1 VLNKQY
7 LNLNYK
13 INPLVYKIEKIAEI
27 ITANFLLNEK
37 SDLLIEHLLL
47 DSRKLLFPE
56 SSLFFA
62 LDGPRRNGISFV
74 KELYNKG
81 VRNFVIAD
89 TSVNE
94 EFKSY
99 SGSNFLLVED
109 VLSALHSLVA
119 FHRKQFNI
127 PVIGITGSNGK
138 TIVKEWLYELLHTDY
153 QIIRSP
159 KSYNSQVGVPLSVWQ
174 MNETHTLAIFE
185 AGISLPEEMEKLE
198 KIIQPSIGVLTNIGE
213 AHSEGFFTQQQK
225 INEKLKLFLKSDVLI
240 YGADNLDLDLSVN
253 QLIENQKDVIQTQ
266 LFSWCTHQKGLLEVY
281 EITKTNTQT
290 IISAYDHRKNRA
302 ELTEQISITIPFT
315 DDASIQNAITC
326 WSVLLYLEIPTSVI
340 EKRMLQL
347 NSVEMRLE
355 LKQGI
360 NNCSVINDSYS
371 ADINSLTIALD
382 FLLQQQQHP
391 TRTLILS
398 DILESG
404 KSSAE
409 LYGAVAAILQQKSI
423 QRFIGVG
430 PEICKLQHLFKN
442 IPQSF
447 FFSSVA
453 DCLQQFYSIHF
464 HNETILLKGARV
476 FEFEQISHLLEEK
489 LHQTVLEINLNAVTH
504 NLKAY
509 QQLLNPGVKLMAMVK
524 AFSYGSGGFEIANLL
539 QFNQV
544 DYLAVAYA
552 DEGVELRRAGINLPI
567 LVLNP
572 EEVTFDLLVKYHLE
586 PEIYSFGILNGF
598 KNYLEKSAVNS
609 YPVHIKLDTGMHRL
623 GFEANDLLELGNLL
637 KNSKNFK
644 IQSVFSHLAASES
657 QEHDA
662 FTKLQAEEFL
672 NGCSI
677 LQKALGYSFLRHIAN
692 TSSIHRHPN
701 LQLDMVRLGIGLY
714 GVDNNLEMQARLKN
728 VSTLKTTISQI
739 KKVAAGESVG
749 YNRMGIVN
757 ADTLVATV
765 RIGYADGYPRV
776 LSNGVGSMWVKGN
789 LVPVIGNICMDM
801 TMLNITGT
809 NIKEGDEV
817 IVFGE
822 NLLVT
827 DLAKKAQTIPYEILT
842 GVSQRVKRVYFE
854 E

>member
-1 VLNKQY
+1 MIY
-7 LNLNYK
+7 S
-13 INPLVYKIEKIAEI
+13 IEKIAEI
-27 ITANFLLNEK
+27 TSADFLRKEK
-37 SDLLIEHLLL
+37 SDTVIEHLLL
-47 DSRKLLFPE
+47 DSRKLLFPA

-62 LDGPRRNGISFV
+62 LGGPRRNGHTFI

-89 TSVNE
+89 SKGVE
-94 EFKSY
+94 EIASY
-99 SGSNFLLVED
+99 PGSNFLLVED
-109 VLSALHSLVA
+109 VLSALHSLAA
-119 FHRKQFNI
+119 FHRLQFNI

-138 TIVKEWLYELLHTDY
+138 TIVKEWLYQLLHTDY
-153 QIIRSP
+153 QIVRSP
-159 KSYNSQVGVPLSVWQ
+159 KSYNSQIGVPLSVWQ
-174 MNETHTLAIFE
+174 MNQTHTLAIFE
-185 AGISLPEEMEKLE
+185 AGISLPNEMEKLQQ
-198 KIIQPSIGVLTNIGE
+198 IIEPTIGIFTNIGD
-213 AHSEGFFTQQQK
+213 AHAEGFSNQQQK
-225 INEKLKLFLKSDVLI
+225 IDEKLKLFLNSDVLI
-240 YGADNLDLDLSVN
+240 YGSDAVDLNVAAN
-253 QLIENQKDVIQTQ
+253 QFTKNTANDGKIQ
-266 LFSWCTHQKGLLEVY
+266 LFSWSTHQQGLLEVF
-281 EITKTNTQT
+281 EIKKTKNQT
-290 IISAYDHRKNRA
+290 IISAYDHRKENA
-302 ELTEQISITIPFT
+302 ETIKQINITIPFT
-315 DDASIQNAITC
+315 DDASIQNALIC
-326 WSVLLYLEIPTSVI
+326 WSVLLYLNIPTTVI

-347 NSVEMRLE
+347 SPVEMRLE

-382 FLLQQQQHP
+382 FLVQQQQHP

-404 KSSAE
+404 KTNVE
-409 LYGAVAAILQQKSI
+409 LYGAVAAILEQKNI
-423 QRFIGVG
+423 QRFIGIG
-430 PEICKLQHLFKN
+430 PEISKQQHLFKN

-447 FFSSVA
+447 FFSSIA
-453 DCLQQFYSIHF
+453 ACLQQFYSIHF
-464 HNETILLKGARV
+464 HNETILLKGARI
-476 FEFEQISHLLEEK
+476 FEFEQLSHLLEEK

-509 QQLLNPGVKLMAMVK
+509 QQLLKPGVKMMAMVK

-539 QFNQV
+539 QFNQA

-572 EEVTFDLLVKYHLE
+572 EESTFDILVNYHLE
-586 PEIYSFGILNGF
+586 PELYSFTILNGF
-598 KNYLEKSAVNS
+598 QNYLEKLAINS

-623 GFEANDLLELGNLL
+623 GFEAKDLDELGDLLKATNR
-637 KNSKNFK
+637 FK
-644 IQSVFSHLAASES
+644 IQTVFSHLAASDS

-662 FTKLQAEEFL
+662 FTKLQADEFL
-672 NGCSI
+672 KGCTI
-677 LQKALGYSFLRHIAN
+677 LQEALGYSFIRHIAN

-701 LQLDMVRLGIGLY
+701 LQFDMVRLGIGLY
-714 GVDNNLEMQARLKN
+714 GVDSNRDMQSKLKN

-739 KKVAAGESVG
+739 KKVAAGESIG
-749 YNRMGIVN
+749 YSRMGKVKEEKLI
-757 ADTLVATV
+757 ATV
-765 RIGYADGYPRV
+765 RIGYADGFPRV

-789 LVPVIGNICMDM
+789 LVPVIGNVCMDM
-801 TMLNITGT
+801 TMLDITGT

-822 NLLVT
+822 NLPVS
-827 DLAKKAQTIPYEILT
+827 DLATKAQTIAYEILT